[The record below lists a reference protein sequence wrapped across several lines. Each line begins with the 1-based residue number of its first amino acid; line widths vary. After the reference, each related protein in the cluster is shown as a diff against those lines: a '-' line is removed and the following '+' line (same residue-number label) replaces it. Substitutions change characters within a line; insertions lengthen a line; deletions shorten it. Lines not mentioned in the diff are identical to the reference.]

1 MRKNLIGELISKGLL
16 PALVLTL
23 AVVAYSSFY
32 SVLESYFLKE
42 ALEYTDKW
50 IFTVFVVIAAFL
62 IQRLLGAA
70 LGWYGIKIAPITE
83 TTLDDE
89 FLPLAKKLIYFFIW
103 IIAVLI
109 VLGRFGI
116 NTNGIIAALGVSSLA
131 IALAAQDTISNII
144 SGFLILVDRPF
155 RIGDVIKLPSG
166 EKVKVLMI
174 GLRRSKFLAEEDG
187 AIIIVPNLALSK
199 SKIINYTYGK
209 ERG

>member
-1 MRKNLIGELISKGLL
+1 MRKSLIEELISKGLL

-23 AVVAYSSFY
+23 GVAAYSSFY
-32 SVLESYFLKE
+32 CNLELMFSKE
-42 ALEYTDKW
+42 GLAYIDKW
-50 IFTVFVVIAAFL
+50 IFTVFVVISAFL
-62 IQRLLGAA
+62 IQRMLGAV
-70 LGWYGIKIAPITE
+70 LDWYGMKIAPITE

-155 RIGDVIKLPSG
+155 RIGLSG
-166 EKVKVLMI
+166 
-174 GLRRSKFLAEEDG
+174 R
-187 AIIIVPNLALSK
+187 
-199 SKIINYTYGK
+199 
-209 ERG
+209 